1 MLQADQQIERI
12 HQKIQQLLKQQES
25 LQKLNIELRQQ
36 VTGLKKQRDQHLQ
49 SMLDELH
56 QQLTILKAAKSE
68 LSEEEKKAFE
78 KRLGQYIREIDRC
91 ITMLSE

>member
-1 MLQADQQIERI
+1 MVQADQQIERI

-25 LQKLNIELRQQ
+25 LLRLNTELRNE
-36 VTGLKKQRDQHLQ
+36 VSGLKKQRDQHLE
-49 SMLDELH
+49 SIDELQ

-91 ITMLSE
+91 VTMLSE

>member
-1 MLQADQQIERI
+1 MLQADKQIERI
-12 HQKIQQLLKQQES
+12 HQKVQQLLKQQES
-25 LQKLNIELRQQ
+25 LQKLNTELKQE
-36 VTGLKKQRDQHLQ
+36 VTGLKKQRDQHLD
-49 SMLDELH
+49 SIDELQ

-91 ITMLSE
+91 ITVLSE

>member
-1 MLQADQQIERI
+1 MQEADQQIQRI
-12 HQKIQQLLKQQES
+12 HHKIQLLLKQQEN
-25 LQKLNIELRQQ
+25 LRKLNSELREE
-36 VTGLKKQRDQHLQ
+36 VNVLKKQRDSQLD
-49 SMLDELH
+49 SIDELQ
-56 QQLTILKAAKSE
+56 QQLVVLKAAKSE

>member
-25 LQKLNIELRQQ
+25 LQKLNTELRQE
-36 VTGLKKQRDQHLQ
+36 VTGLKKQREQHLD
-49 SMLDELH
+49 SIDELQ

>member
-12 HQKIQQLLKQQES
+12 YQKIQQLLKEQER
-25 LQKLNIELRQQ
+25 LKKLNTELKQE
-36 VTGLKKQRDQHLQ
+36 VNWLKKQRDEQLE
-49 SMLDELH
+49 SIDELH

-91 ITMLSE
+91 ITHLSE